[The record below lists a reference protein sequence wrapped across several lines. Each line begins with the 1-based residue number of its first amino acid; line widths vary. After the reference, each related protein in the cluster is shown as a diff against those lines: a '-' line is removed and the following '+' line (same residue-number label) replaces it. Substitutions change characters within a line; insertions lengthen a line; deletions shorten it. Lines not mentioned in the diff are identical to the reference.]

1 MKFEWDELKSDAC
14 FEKRGFDFEYVIQAF
29 FDPSRA
35 VKPDIR
41 YDYGED
47 RFELLAEIEGRVFVV
62 IYTLRSETIRIISA
76 RKADA
81 VRSNAA
87 RPSERLNSPRHH

>member
-29 FDPSRA
+29 FDPKRA
-35 VKPDIR
+35 VKPDLR

-47 RFELLAEIEGRVFVV
+47 RFELLGKIDGRVFVV
-62 IYTLRSETIRIISA
+62 IYTLRTDVLRIISA
-76 RKADA
+76 RKA
-81 VRSNAA
+81 NAKKVQQY
-87 RPSERLNSPRHH
+87 ENH